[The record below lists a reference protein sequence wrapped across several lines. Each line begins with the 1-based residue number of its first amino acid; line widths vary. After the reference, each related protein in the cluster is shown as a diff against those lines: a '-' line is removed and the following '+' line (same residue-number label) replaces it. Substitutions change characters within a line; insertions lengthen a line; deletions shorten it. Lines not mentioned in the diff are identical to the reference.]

1 MTMRWALLYFGRYMS
16 HSANIVVIAEETS
29 LPRSLERA
37 LNREEFEVR
46 HIDLDTASS
55 TEGVLDQADGVVV
68 SARDI
73 DPRQWTKLAHVLD
86 NLESRNVASLV
97 MLPEEH
103 QARPVHLSRNDGL
116 ICMSTSDSAEEIW
129 GRLSTIAAHRSVI
142 RHLENE
148 LACFYRRQPHLA
160 QHLGELDEEMRL
172 ASRLQRDF
180 LPRTIPAVDS
190 VSFEILFQP
199 CSWVSGDLYDVFR
212 LDEKTIGFYVVDVVG
227 HGMPAALLTIF
238 IKQALETKRI
248 RGNVYELISPAESLG
263 LLNENLVE
271 QNLGHCQFATACYC
285 ILDTETRRLDVGL
298 AGHPCPLLIRADRSI
313 IELGE
318 GGPLLGVF
326 PEEDYS
332 SASYQLEAGDR
343 LLLYS
348 DGLEDAIFQP
358 TVHDGSRPHQAKF
371 LKLLE
376 LAPKPMLAG
385 IAEQLSILTPP
396 AGLRDDVTAV
406 AVQIESE

>member
-1 MTMRWALLYFGRYMS
+1 MS
-16 HSANIVVIAEETS
+16 HSANIVVIAEDTP

-37 LNREEFEVR
+37 LNREEFKVR
-46 HIDLDTASS
+46 HIDLDTA
-55 TEGVLDQADGVVV
+55 TTVEGVLDEADGVVV

-73 DPRQWTKLAHVLD
+73 NPGQWTKLAHVLD
-86 NLESRNVASLV
+86 SLESRNVASLV

-103 QARPVHLSRNDGL
+103 QARSVNLSQNDGL

-129 GRLSTIAAHRSVI
+129 GRISTIAAHRTVI

-180 LPRTIPAVDS
+180 LPRTTPAVDS

-199 CSWVSGDLYDVFR
+199 CSWVSGDIYDVFR

-238 IKQALETKRI
+238 IKQSLQTKRI
-248 RGNVYELISPAESLG
+248 KGQDYELISPEESLA
-263 LLNENLVE
+263 LLNQDLVG

-285 ILDTETRRLDVGL
+285 ILDTQTRSLNVGL
-298 AGHPCPLLIRADRSI
+298 AGHPCPLLMRADKSI
-313 IELGE
+313 IELGKA
-318 GGPLLGVF
+318 GPLLGVF
-326 PEEDYS
+326 PEEEYE
-332 SASYQLEAGDR
+332 SASYQLQAGDR

-348 DGLEDAIFQP
+348 DGLEDAIFKP
-358 TVHDGSRPHQAKF
+358 TVHDGSRPHRGEF

-376 LAPKPMLAG
+376 MDPKAMLAG
-385 IAEQLSILTPP
+385 MAEQLSGLTPP
-396 AGLRDDVTAV
+396 VGLRDDVTAI
-406 AVQIESE
+406 AMQIASG

>member
-1 MTMRWALLYFGRYMS
+1 MS
-16 HSANIVVIAEETS
+16 HSANIVVIAEERP

-37 LNREEFEVR
+37 LNREEFKVR
-46 HIDLDTASS
+46 HIDLDTAA
-55 TEGVLDQADGVVV
+55 TIEGVLDQADGVVV

-86 NLESRNVASLV
+86 SLESRNVASLV

-103 QARPVHLSRNDGL
+103 QARSINLSRNDGL
-116 ICMSTSDSAEEIW
+116 ICMSTSDSSEEIW

-142 RHLENE
+142 HHLENE
-148 LACFYRRQPHLA
+148 LACFYRRQPYLA

-180 LPRTIPAVDS
+180 LPRVIPAVDS

-238 IKQALETKRI
+238 IKRALQTKLI
-248 RGNVYELISPAESLG
+248 RGQEYEVISPEESLR
-263 LLNENLVE
+263 LLNQDLVE
-271 QNLGHCQFATACYC
+271 QNLEHCQFATACYC
-285 ILDTETRRLDVGL
+285 ILNTETRRLNVGL
-298 AGHPCPLLIRADRSI
+298 AGHPCPLLIRDDKSI
-313 IELGE
+313 IELGKA
-318 GGPLLGVF
+318 GPLLGVF
-326 PEEDYS
+326 PEEEYVP
-332 SASYQLEAGDR
+332 ASYQLQDGDR

-348 DGLEDAIFQP
+348 DGLEDAIFKP
-358 TVHDGSRPHQAKF
+358 IVHDGSRPYRPEF
-371 LKLLE
+371 LKLQE
-376 LAPKPMLAG
+376 LDQKAMLAG
-385 IAEQLSILTPP
+385 IAEQLSGLTPP
-396 AGLRDDVTAV
+396 VGLRDDVTAV
-406 AVQIESE
+406 AMQIASE

>member
-1 MTMRWALLYFGRYMS
+1 MRWAFLYFGRCMS
-16 HSANIVVIAEETS
+16 HSANIVVIAEEAP
-29 LPRSLERA
+29 LPKSLERA

-46 HIDLDTASS
+46 HIDLDTATT

-73 DPRQWTKLAHVLD
+73 NPRQWTKLAHVLD
-86 NLESRNVASLV
+86 SLESRNVASLV

-103 QARPVHLSRNDGL
+103 QARPVNLSQNDGL

-129 GRLSTIAAHRSVI
+129 GRLSTIASHRTVI

-148 LACFYRRQPHLA
+148 LACFYRRQPNLA

-190 VSFEILFQP
+190 VNFEILFEP

-212 LDEKTIGFYVVDVVG
+212 LDEQTIGFYVVDVVG

-238 IKQALETKRI
+238 IKRALQTKRI
-248 RGNVYELISPAESLG
+248 RGQDYELISPAESLG
-263 LLNENLVE
+263 LLNQDLVE

-285 ILDTETRRLDVGL
+285 IFNTETRRLDIGL
-298 AGHPCPLLIRADRSI
+298 AGHPCPLLIRDDKSI

-332 SASYQLEAGDR
+332 SASYQLEGGER
-343 LLLYS
+343 LLLYT
-348 DGLEDAIFQP
+348 DGLEDAIFKP
-358 TVHDGSRPHQAKF
+358 IIHDGSRPHRGAF
-371 LKLLE
+371 LRLLE
-376 LAPKPMLAG
+376 LEPKAMLAEM
-385 IAEQLSILTPP
+385 AEQLGGLTPP
-396 AGLRDDVTAV
+396 AGLRDDVTAI
-406 AVQIESE
+406 AMQIASE